1 MCFTGKRKQIDDTGS
16 HDLKFGPK
24 EIMWK
29 FDKLRVIPKDEAL
42 FVLNGTILALQQNLM
57 KRFAAQQPG
66 QGMDVEKTVAVLD
79 PYKNQYGELRS
90 VLEEEHYRVQSFQS
104 MEDLPRLLG
113 EWPVRALIL
122 DLDLLSVSNRSLKE
136 LRKHN
141 PDLCIIV
148 LSGRSFHPELK
159 EALSHYIDACFSK
172 PVEWEDL
179 LYYLRG
185 ALNNAVKKG
194 PQPDLLE

>member
-1 MCFTGKRKQIDDTGS
+1 
-16 HDLKFGPK
+16 
-24 EIMWK
+24 
-29 FDKLRVIPKDEAL
+29 
-42 FVLNGTILALQQNLM
+42 LNGTVLAVEEDPM
-57 KRFAAQQPG
+57 KGFAAQQPG
-66 QGMDVEKTVAVLD
+66 QGMDVEKTVAVLEPD
-79 PYKNQYGELRS
+79 KNQYGELRS
-90 VLEEEHYRVQSFQS
+90 VLEEEHYRVQSLQS
-104 MEDLPRLLG
+104 MESLPHLVG
-113 EWPVRALIL
+113 EGQARALIL
-122 DLDLLSVSNRSLKE
+122 DLDLVSVDNRSLKE

-141 PDLCIIV
+141 PGLCIIV

-159 EALSHYIDACFSK
+159 EALSHYIDACFSR